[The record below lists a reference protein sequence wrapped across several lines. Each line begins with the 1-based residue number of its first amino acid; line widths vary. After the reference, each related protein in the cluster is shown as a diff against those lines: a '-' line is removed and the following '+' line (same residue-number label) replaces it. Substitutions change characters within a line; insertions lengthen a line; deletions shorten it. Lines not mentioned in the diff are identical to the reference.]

1 MLLRQEL
8 APTIIETEP
17 VATCRHYWVI
27 APAEGPV
34 SRGVC
39 QYCHEIK
46 EFHNSI
52 TEVEKIPQ

>member
-1 MLLRQEL
+1 MLLRREL

-27 APAEGPV
+27 ATAEGPL

-39 QYCHEIK
+39 RYCHEVK
-46 EFHNSI
+46 DFHNSI
-52 TEVEKIPQ
+52 TEVEKEH